1 MTINFIIA
9 QVFGAIALIVLII
22 SLQKNNK
29 KTLLKYQIFSSLL
42 YAIQYVFLNAYT
54 GCLMN
59 LACMG
64 RNIAFNKYQDKK
76 PPIYLL
82 IIVIFLMIAFSA
94 FTYVGYI
101 SLLPMIAV
109 ILYSIA
115 VWNGNLKVI
124 RNIELISC
132 SLYIIYNINVQAYTG
147 LVATIIEFI
156 GALIALVRFDIKGK
170 VLKENE

>member
-9 QVFGAIALIVLII
+9 QVFGAIALIILII

-29 KTLLKYQIFSSLL
+29 KTLLKYQIFSSIL

-64 RNIAFNKYQDKK
+64 RNIAFNKYQDKG
-76 PPIYLL
+76 PPVYLL
-82 IIVIFLMIAFSA
+82 IIVICLMIVFSA

-124 RNIELISC
+124 RSIELISC

>member
-1 MTINFIIA
+1 MTMNFIIA
-9 QVFGAIALIVLII
+9 QVFGAIALIILII

-29 KTLLKYQIFSSLL
+29 KILLKYQFFSSLL

-59 LACMG
+59 LVCMG
-64 RNIAFNKYQDKK
+64 RNISFNKYQEKR
-76 PPIYLL
+76 PPMYML
-82 IIVIFLMIAFSA
+82 IIVILLMITFSV

-115 VWNGNLKVI
+115 VWNENLKVI
-124 RNIELISC
+124 RSIELISC

-147 LVATIIEFI
+147 LIATIIEFI
-156 GALIALVRFDIKGK
+156 GALIALFRFDIKRK
-170 VLKENE
+170 VIIENE